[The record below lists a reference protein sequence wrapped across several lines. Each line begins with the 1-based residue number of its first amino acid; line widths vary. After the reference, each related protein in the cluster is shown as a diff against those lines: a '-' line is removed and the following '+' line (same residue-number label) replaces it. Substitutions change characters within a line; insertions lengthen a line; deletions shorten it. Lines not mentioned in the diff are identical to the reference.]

1 MKAAAGLAL
10 LLLLIA
16 VPPLLGEF
24 QVFLLTQSLIW
35 GIFALSMGLLLGY
48 LGQINL
54 GQAAFVA
61 MAAYIS
67 TVLRMQL
74 GMSFW
79 LASPITLFAT
89 VAIAVLVGLIT
100 LRLRGPYFVLVMLG
114 FGEVVRL
121 IIANWQDV
129 TGGMVGLRGIAA
141 PEPVFF
147 LHFDTRLAFYYLV
160 LATAAASTLSLLGLV
175 RSRLGRVLVA
185 IREDE
190 VLAEFAGAP
199 IMRSKVTALAISAF
213 VAGLGGL
220 LIGPFLSVLSPNQ
233 FSVFAS
239 VDMIV
244 MVVVGGAG
252 TLFGPLLGA
261 GFLTYVPEAFGF
273 LRDVRPILMGGLLIA
288 VTLFLPGGLLGVFSV
303 LGRGRSR
310 PPTLGQGGV
319 GTGAE
324 HAG

>member
-1 MKAAAGLAL
+1 MRVAAGIAL
-10 LLLLIA
+10 LGLLVVL
-16 VPPLLGEF
+16 PPALGEF

-48 LGQINL
+48 VGQINL

-61 MAAYIS
+61 LAAYIS
-67 TVLRMQL
+67 TVLRLQL
-74 GMSFW
+74 GFSFW
-79 LASPITLFAT
+79 LAAPVTLLLVVA
-89 VAIAVLVGLIT
+89 VAILVGLIT

-121 IIANWQDV
+121 VIANWQDM
-129 TGGMVGLRGIAA
+129 TGGMVGLRGIPA
-141 PEPVFF
+141 PEPILFLQFGSRLGFF
-147 LHFDTRLAFYYLV
+147 YLV
-160 LATAAASTLSLLGLV
+160 LATTAAAALGLAGLV

-190 VLAEFAGAP
+190 VLAEFTGAP

-220 LIGPFLSVLSPNQ
+220 LIGPFLTVLSPNQ

-252 TLFGPLLGA
+252 TLAGPLLGA
-261 GFLTYVPEAFGF
+261 VFLTYVPEAFGF

-288 VTLFLPGGLLGVFSV
+288 VTLFVPGGLLGAVML
-303 LGRGRSR
+303 LGGRR
-310 PPTLGQGGV
+310 PARA
-319 GTGAE
+319 GAGAGAP

>member
-1 MKAAAGLAL
+1 MRTAAVAVLLAALLAL
-10 LLLLIA
+10 
-16 VPPLLGEF
+16 PPVLGDF
-24 QVFLLTQSLIW
+24 QVFLLTQSLLW

-61 MAAYIS
+61 LAAYIS
-67 TVLRMQL
+67 TVLRLQL
-74 GMSFW
+74 GISFW
-79 LASPITLFAT
+79 LAAPVTLLL
-89 VAIAVLVGLIT
+89 VVVIAVGVGLIT

-114 FGEVVRL
+114 FGEIVRL
-121 IIANWQDV
+121 VIANWQDV
-129 TGGMVGLRGIAA
+129 TGGMVGLRSIRP
-141 PEPVFF
+141 PEPLLLMDFS
-147 LHFDTRLAFYYLV
+147 TRLGFYYLV
-160 LATAAASTLSLLGLV
+160 LATLVAATLGLAGLV

-190 VLAEFAGAP
+190 VLAEFTGAP
-199 IMRSKVTALAISAF
+199 LMRSKVTTLAISAF

-220 LIGPFLSVLSPNQ
+220 LIGPFLTVLSPNQ

-252 TLFGPLLGA
+252 TLAGPLLGA
-261 GFLTYVPEAFGF
+261 MFLTYVPEAFGF

-288 VTLFLPGGLLGVFSV
+288 VTMFLPGGLVGVLDQL
-303 LGRGRSR
+303 LGRR
-310 PPTLGQGGV
+310 PRWPALGPAKA
-319 GTGAE
+319 GTSS
-324 HAG
+324 AG

>member
-1 MKAAAGLAL
+1 MKLAAGIAVTAL
-10 LLLLIA
+10 LVAL
-16 VPPLLGEF
+16 PPFIGEF
-24 QVFLLTQSLIW
+24 QVFLLTQSLLW

-48 LGQINL
+48 VGQINL

-61 MAAYIS
+61 LAAYGS
-67 TVLRMQL
+67 TILRTQL
-74 GMSFW
+74 GISFW
-79 LASPITLFAT
+79 LAAPATLAFVVV
-89 VAIAVLVGLIT
+89 VAALVGLIV

-129 TGGMVGLRGIAA
+129 TGGMVGIRSIRA
-141 PEPVFF
+141 PEPILF
-147 LHFDTRLAFYYLV
+147 LHFGTRLGFYYLV
-160 LATAAASTLSLLGLV
+160 LATVVAATLGLMV
-175 RSRLGRVLVA
+175 LIRSRLGRVLVA

-199 IMRSKVTALAISAF
+199 VMRSKVMALAISAF

-220 LIGPFLSVLSPNQ
+220 LIGPFLSVLSPEQ

-252 TLFGPLLGA
+252 TLVGPLLGA
-261 GFLTYVPEAFGF
+261 VFLTYVPEALGF
-273 LRDVRPILMGGLLIA
+273 LRDVRPILMGGLLIV
-288 VTLFLPGGLLGVFSV
+288 VTLFLPAGLLGLVTLPWGSG
-303 LGRGRSR
+303 GRR
-310 PPTLGQGGV
+310 PAIGPADAEAGHV
-319 GTGAE
+319 G
-324 HAG
+324 

>member
-1 MKAAAGLAL
+1 MKIVAGAALVLVLAT
-10 LLLLIA
+10 
-16 VPPLLGEF
+16 VPPLLPEF

-67 TVLRMQL
+67 TVLRMQGGL
-74 GMSFW
+74 SFW
-79 LASPITLFAT
+79 LAAPITLLAT
-89 VAIAVLVGLIT
+89 VVIAVAVGLIT

-121 IIANWQDV
+121 VIANWQDL
-129 TGGMVGLRGIAA
+129 TGGMVGLRGIGA
-141 PEPVFF
+141 PEPLLL
-147 LHFDTRLAFYYLV
+147 LHFDTRLGFYYLV
-160 LATAAASTLSLLGLV
+160 LATTVAATLGLLGLV

-220 LIGPFLSVLSPNQ
+220 LIGPFLTVLSPNQ

-252 TLFGPLLGA
+252 TLLGPLLGA
-261 GFLTYVPEAFGF
+261 VFLTYVPEAFGF

-288 VTLFLPGGLLGVFSV
+288 VTLFLPGGLLGAFA
-303 LGRGRSR
+303 LLARKPRGALEAV
-310 PPTLGQGGV
+310 P
-319 GTGAE
+319 E
-324 HAG
+324 HAR

>member
-1 MKAAAGLAL
+1 MKVAAGLAL
-10 LLLLIA
+10 LALLVAL
-16 VPPLLGEF
+16 PPFIGEF
-24 QVFLLTQSLIW
+24 QVFLLTQSLLW

-48 LGQINL
+48 VGQINL

-61 MAAYIS
+61 LAAYGS
-67 TVLRMQL
+67 TILRSQL
-74 GMSFW
+74 GISFW
-79 LASPITLFAT
+79 LAAPIALAFV
-89 VAIAVLVGLIT
+89 VAVAALVGLIV

-129 TGGMVGLRGIAA
+129 TGGMVGIRSIRA
-141 PEPVFF
+141 PESVLF
-147 LHFDTRLAFYYLV
+147 LHFGTRLGFYYLV
-160 LATAAASTLSLLGLV
+160 LATAAAATLGLALLV

-199 IMRSKVTALAISAF
+199 VMRSKVLALMISAF

-220 LIGPFLSVLSPNQ
+220 LIGPFLSVLSPGQ

-252 TLFGPLLGA
+252 TLAGPLLGA
-261 GFLTYVPEAFGF
+261 VFLTYVPEAFGF

-288 VTLFLPGGLLGVFSV
+288 VTLYLPAGLLGIVT
-303 LGRGRSR
+303 LPWGRARRSAIV
-310 PPTLGQGGV
+310 PADV
-319 GTGAE
+319 EVE

>member
-1 MKAAAGLAL
+1 MRRAAPFILLVALIALPAL
-10 LLLLIA
+10 L
-16 VPPLLGEF
+16 GNF

-35 GIFALSMGLLLGY
+35 GIFALSMALLLGY
-48 LGQINL
+48 MGQINL

-61 MAAYIS
+61 LAAYCS
-67 TVLRMQL
+67 TVLRTQAGL
-74 GMSFW
+74 SFW
-79 LASPITLFAT
+79 LAAPITL
-89 VAIAVLVGLIT
+89 VAVIVVAVLVGLIT

-114 FGEVVRL
+114 FGEIVRL

-141 PEPVFF
+141 PEGFGLIDF
-147 LHFDTRLAFYYLV
+147 GSRLGFYYLV
-160 LATAAASTLSLLGLV
+160 LATATVATLGLLVLV
-175 RSRLGRVLVA
+175 RSRLGRLLVA

-190 VLAEFAGAP
+190 MLAEFTGAHV
-199 IMRSKVTALAISAF
+199 MRCKVTGLAISAF

-220 LIGPFLSVLSPNQ
+220 LIGPFLTVLSPGQ

-252 TLFGPLLGA
+252 TLAGPLLGA
-261 GFLTYVPEAFGF
+261 VFLTYVPEVLGF
-273 LRDVRPILMGGLLIA
+273 LRDWRPILMGGLLIA
-288 VTLFLPGGLLGVFSV
+288 VTLFLPGGLSGLVDAV
-303 LGRGRSR
+303 LGRRENT
-310 PPTLGQGGV
+310 PAPTGV
-319 GTGAE
+319 KAGTS

>member
-1 MKAAAGLAL
+1 MRIVAGAALV
-10 LLLLIA
+10 LLLIT
-16 VPPLLGEF
+16 VPPVLGEF

-67 TVLRMQL
+67 TVLRIQGGL
-74 GMSFW
+74 SFW
-79 LASPITLFAT
+79 LAAPITLLAT
-89 VAIAVLVGLIT
+89 VFIAMTVGLVT

-121 IIANWQDV
+121 VIANWQDV

-141 PEPVFF
+141 PEPLLF
-147 LHFDTRLAFYYLV
+147 LHFDTRLSFYYLV
-160 LATAAASTLSLLGLV
+160 LATTVAATLGLLGLI
-175 RSRLGRVLVA
+175 RSRSGRVLVA

-190 VLAEFAGAP
+190 VLAEFTGAP

-213 VAGLGGL
+213 IAGLGGL

-252 TLFGPLLGA
+252 TLIGPLLGA
-261 GFLTYVPEAFGF
+261 VFLTYVPEAFGF
-273 LRDVRPILMGGLLIA
+273 LRDIRPILMGGLLIA
-288 VTLFLPGGLLGVFSV
+288 VTLFLPGGLLGIFA
-303 LGRGRSR
+303 LFGGKPRR
-310 PPTLGQGGV
+310 PLEAVP
-319 GTGAE
+319 E
-324 HAG
+324 HAR

>member
-1 MKAAAGLAL
+1 MRVAVGLVPLAL
-10 LLLLIA
+10 LVAL
-16 VPPLLGEF
+16 PPMLGEF
-24 QVFLLTQSLIW
+24 QVFLLTQSLLW

-48 LGQINL
+48 MGQINL

-61 MAAYIS
+61 LSAYIS
-67 TVLRMQL
+67 TVLRLQL
-74 GMSFW
+74 GISFW
-79 LASPITLFAT
+79 LAAPVTLLLVV
-89 VAIAVLVGLIT
+89 VAAVLVGLIT

-114 FGEVVRL
+114 FGEIVRL
-121 IIANWQDV
+121 VIANWQDV
-129 TGGMVGLRGIAA
+129 TGGMVGLRGIAP
-141 PEPVFF
+141 PEQILF
-147 LHFDTRLAFYYLV
+147 LSFGTRLGFYYLV
-160 LATAAASTLSLLGLV
+160 LATVTAATVGLVGLV
-175 RSRLGRVLVA
+175 RSRLGRVLIA

-190 VLAEFAGAP
+190 VLAEFTGAP

-220 LIGPFLSVLSPNQ
+220 LIGPFLTVLSPNQ

-252 TLFGPLLGA
+252 TLAGPLLGA
-261 GFLTYVPEAFGF
+261 VFLTYVPEAFGF

-288 VTLFLPGGLLGVFSV
+288 VTLFLPGGLLGALNLV
-303 LGRGRSR
+303 LGRR
-310 PPTLGQGGV
+310 PRLATPHGVEGG
-319 GTGAE
+319 AP

>member
-1 MKAAAGLAL
+1 MKVAAGLVVLVLLVAL
-10 LLLLIA
+10 
-16 VPPLLGEF
+16 PPFVGEF
-24 QVFLLTQSLIW
+24 QVFLLTQSLLW

-48 LGQINL
+48 VGLINL

-61 MAAYIS
+61 LAAYGS
-67 TVLRMQL
+67 TVLRAQL
-74 GMSFW
+74 GFSFW
-79 LASPITLFAT
+79 LAAPVTLAAV
-89 VAIAVLVGLIT
+89 VAVAVLVGLIV

-121 IIANWQDV
+121 VIANWQDV
-129 TGGMVGLRGIAA
+129 TGGMVGIRGIRA
-141 PEPVFF
+141 PEPILF
-147 LHFDTRLAFYYLV
+147 LHFGTRLGFYYLV
-160 LATAAASTLSLLGLV
+160 LATVAAAMFGLLFLV

-185 IREDE
+185 MREDE

-199 IMRSKVTALAISAF
+199 VMRSKVAALAISAF

-220 LIGPFLSVLSPNQ
+220 LIGPFLSVLSPGQ
-233 FSVFAS
+233 FTVFAS

-252 TLFGPLLGA
+252 TLAGPLLGA
-261 GFLTYVPEAFGF
+261 VFLTYVPEALGF

-288 VTLFLPGGLLGVFSV
+288 VTLYLPGGLLGLVTLPWGSA
-303 LGRGRSR
+303 GRR
-310 PPTLGQGGV
+310 PAIGPAEV
-319 GTGAE
+319 EVE

>member
-1 MKAAAGLAL
+1 MRVAAGIAL
-10 LLLLIA
+10 LGLLI
-16 VPPLLGEF
+16 VLPPALGEF

-48 LGQINL
+48 VGQINL

-61 MAAYIS
+61 LAAYIS
-67 TVLRMQL
+67 TVLRLQL
-74 GMSFW
+74 GFSFW
-79 LASPITLFAT
+79 LAAPVTLLLV
-89 VAIAVLVGLIT
+89 VAAAVLVGLIT

-121 IIANWQDV
+121 VIANWQDM
-129 TGGMVGLRGIAA
+129 TGGMVGLRGIPA
-141 PEPVFF
+141 PEPILF
-147 LHFDTRLAFYYLV
+147 LHFGSRLGFFYLV
-160 LATAAASTLSLLGLV
+160 LATTAAAALGLAGLV

-190 VLAEFAGAP
+190 VLAEFTGAP

-220 LIGPFLSVLSPNQ
+220 LIGPFLTVLSPNQ

-252 TLFGPLLGA
+252 TLAGPLLGA
-261 GFLTYVPEAFGF
+261 VFLTYVPEAFGF

-288 VTLFLPGGLLGVFSV
+288 VTLFVPGGLLGAVML
-303 LGRGRSR
+303 LGRRR
-310 PPTLGQGGV
+310 PARA
-319 GTGAE
+319 GAGAGAP

>member
-1 MKAAAGLAL
+1 MRGVAGTL
-10 LLLLIA
+10 LLAALVIL
-16 VPPLLGEF
+16 PPLLGEF
-24 QVFLLTQSLIW
+24 QVFLLTQSLLW

-61 MAAYIS
+61 LAAYIS
-67 TVLRMQL
+67 TVLRLQL
-74 GMSFW
+74 GISFW
-79 LASPITLFAT
+79 LAAPVTLLIVVM
-89 VAIAVLVGLIT
+89 VAALVGLIT

-121 IIANWQDV
+121 LIANWQDL

-141 PEPVFF
+141 PEPLLF
-147 LHFDTRLAFYYLV
+147 LRFDTRLGFYYLV
-160 LATAAASTLSLLGLV
+160 LATAAAAALGLLGLV

-252 TLFGPLLGA
+252 TLAGPLLGA
-261 GFLTYVPEAFGF
+261 VFLTYVPEALGF

-288 VTLFLPGGLLGVFSV
+288 VTLFLPGGLLGALALLSRRVP
-303 LGRGRSR
+303 RSA
-310 PPTLGQGGV
+310 LAGA
-319 GTGAE
+319 GTGTP
-324 HAG
+324 HDG

>member
-1 MKAAAGLAL
+1 MRVAVGLVPLAL
-10 LLLLIA
+10 LVAL
-16 VPPLLGEF
+16 PPMLGEF
-24 QVFLLTQSLIW
+24 QVFLLTQSLLW

-48 LGQINL
+48 MGQINL

-61 MAAYIS
+61 LSAYIS
-67 TVLRMQL
+67 TVLRLQL

-79 LASPITLFAT
+79 LAAPVTLLLVV
-89 VAIAVLVGLIT
+89 VAAVLVGLIT

-114 FGEVVRL
+114 FGEIVRL
-121 IIANWQDV
+121 VIANWQDV
-129 TGGMVGLRGIAA
+129 TGGMVGLRGIAP
-141 PEPVFF
+141 PERILF
-147 LHFDTRLAFYYLV
+147 LSFGTRLGFYYLV
-160 LATAAASTLSLLGLV
+160 LATVTAATVGLVGLV
-175 RSRLGRVLVA
+175 RSRLGRVLIA

-190 VLAEFAGAP
+190 VLAEFTGAP
-199 IMRSKVTALAISAF
+199 IMRSKVTALAVSAF

-220 LIGPFLSVLSPNQ
+220 LIGPFLTVLSPNQ

-252 TLFGPLLGA
+252 TLAGPLLGA
-261 GFLTYVPEAFGF
+261 VFLTYVPEAFGF

-288 VTLFLPGGLLGVFSV
+288 VTLFLPGGLLGALNLV
-303 LGRGRSR
+303 LGRR
-310 PPTLGQGGV
+310 PRLATPHGVEGG
-319 GTGAE
+319 AP